1 MSKSQSSLISADDAV
16 LLMVDH
22 QSGLLQ
28 VVRDIT
34 ISELRIN
41 VAALAK
47 AASLA
52 EVPVVATASVPAGTN
67 GPLIPEIFENAP
79 HARYV
84 SRQGQINAWDVED
97 FREAVAATGRR
108 TLIIA
113 GIMTSICVVEP
124 TISALAE
131 GYDVYAVIDA
141 SGAYSE
147 ASQRISIARLTAA
160 GATVIDTEAV
170 ISELQ
175 HTWAREDYAEWGAL
189 HSKVIPAY
197 YAATELATR
206 ATEEAT
212 GGAGADSEVKWAAQ
226 QLEHV

>member
-1 MSKSQSSLISADDAV
+1 MSTSATRLISADDAV

-28 VVRDIT
+28 VVRDTSIA
-34 ISELRIN
+34 ELRTN

-67 GPLIPEIFENAP
+67 GPLIPEIFANAP
-79 HARYV
+79 HTHYV

-97 FREAVAATGRR
+97 FRNAVAATGRK

-160 GATVIDTEAV
+160 GATVVDTEAV

-175 HTWAREDYAEWGAL
+175 HTWARADYAEWGAL
-189 HSKVIPAY
+189 HSQVIPSY
-197 YAATELATR
+197 FAAAELASR
-206 ATEEAT
+206 AAEEAVQ
-212 GGAGADSEVKWAAQ
+212 GPGADAEVKWAEQ
-226 QLEHV
+226 QKQNA

>member
-1 MSKSQSSLISADDAV
+1 
-16 LLMVDH
+16 MVDH

-28 VVRDIT
+28 VVRDSPIA
-34 ISELRIN
+34 ELRNN

-52 EVPVVATASVPAGTN
+52 GVPVVATASVPAGTN

-79 HARYV
+79 HTRYV
-84 SRQGQINAWDVED
+84 SRQGQINAWDVDD
-97 FREAVAATGRR
+97 FRDAVAATGRR
-108 TLIIA
+108 TLVIA

-160 GATVIDTEAV
+160 GATVVDTEAV

-175 HTWAREDYAEWGAL
+175 HTWAREDYAAWGAL
-189 HSKVIPAY
+189 HSQVIPSY
-197 YAATELATR
+197 FAAAELAGR
-206 ATEEAT
+206 ATEEAI
-212 GGAGADSEVKWAAQ
+212 GGPGADAEVKWAAAQ
-226 QLEHV
+226 TREA